1 MIGDAAA
8 RPRRPIVGMLTMLV
22 GIALFSVLNAVVK
35 AQSAYI
41 PLNQIVF
48 FRNAFALIPL
58 GYLLMRVGAK
68 GRLGQARLGQHALL
82 ALLFTI
88 TLYCIFY
95 AYSVLPLADAT
106 AIAFSQPLIVVI
118 LASVFSQE
126 RASWIGWCSV
136 GIGLIGVLLMAP
148 PAGTG
153 ELLGY
158 AMALTG
164 STFGAA
170 SMLVQR
176 SLALKESALVIA
188 FFTLSLS
195 AVLTL
200 PTLGFAWVWPNG
212 WQLAGLVAMGIA
224 SGLCQLVITQAF
236 YHASA
241 ALIAPVTYTKILW
254 AVLIGF
260 LWFGDTPSSQILI
273 GAAIVLAA
281 AALNLSAARVAVAAG
296 PST

>member
-1 MIGDAAA
+1 
-8 RPRRPIVGMLTMLV
+8 
-22 GIALFSVLNAVVK
+22 
-35 AQSAYI
+35 
-41 PLNQIVF
+41 
-48 FRNAFALIPL
+48 
-58 GYLLMRVGAK
+58 
-68 GRLGQARLGQHALL
+68 
-82 ALLFTI
+82 
-88 TLYCIFY
+88 LYCIFY